1 MVGLAFMA
9 TLGAAAPAAAQSI
22 DQRSN
27 QQGQRIR
34 QGERTGALTQP
45 KRAASDI
52 WRVDSAAPASACVG
66 TMAVVSRL
74 ASASLIGMQ
83 REDSRALDR
92 MQHNYRRY

>member
-52 WRVDSAAPASACVG
+52 GRVDSAAPGPPA
-66 TMAVVSRL
+66 L
-74 ASASLIGMQ
+74 AQWRPSHA
-83 REDSRALDR
+83 SRAPA
-92 MQHNYRRY
+92 